1 MWEPA
6 PMSATPSAWHV
17 VRRLQSYRGEERANV
32 VRIGAIA
39 CFYAIELINRHGLN
53 LGFIELERVSGVDDR
68 FHAAMTALTA
78 AWIIAAMG
86 VVVLMRNQRFPPA
99 LKYVVTS
106 VDVFLLTMMLMVAD
120 GPSSP
125 LVVVYFLILAGSPLR
140 FSLAHVRFATVAV
153 VLGYVVTL
161 GDAWM
166 RRPTLRVPRYEQIMM
181 VMAFVIT
188 GIALTELVRAVR
200 DMAEGYA
207 ARRESLPPAE
217 TEEDA
222 S

>member
-1 MWEPA
+1 
-6 PMSATPSAWHV
+6 MSATPSAWHV
-17 VRRLQSYRGEERANV
+17 VQRLQSYRGEERANV

-39 CFYAIELINRHGLN
+39 CFYAIELINRHGFS
-53 LGFIELERVSGVDDR
+53 LGPIELEQVRGVDDR

-78 AWIIAAMG
+78 AWIVAAMG
-86 VVVLMRNQRFPPA
+86 VVMMMRNQRFPPA
-99 LKYVVTS
+99 LKYVVTTI
-106 VDVFLLTMMLMVAD
+106 DVFLLTMMLMVAD

-140 FSLAHVRFATVAV
+140 FSLPHVRFTTAAV
-153 VLGYVVTL
+153 VVGYVVTL

-181 VMAFVIT
+181 VLAFVIT
-188 GIALTELVRAVR
+188 GIALAELIRAVR
-200 DMAEGYA
+200 AAAEGYA
-207 ARRESLPPAE
+207 ARQSVPPESPE
-217 TEEDA
+217 SEDDEVA

>member
-1 MWEPA
+1 
-6 PMSATPSAWHV
+6 MSGTPTAWHV

-78 AWIIAAMG
+78 AWIVAAMG
-86 VVVLMRNQRFPPA
+86 IVMLMRNQRFPPA
-99 LKYVVTS
+99 LKYVVTT

-140 FSLAHVRFATVAV
+140 FSLAHVRFTTAAV
-153 VLGYVVTL
+153 VVGYIVTL

-166 RRPTLRVPRYEQIMM
+166 RRPNVRVARYEQLMM
-181 VMAFVIT
+181 ILAFVIT
-188 GIALTELVRAVR
+188 GIALAELVRAVR
-200 DMAEGYA
+200 AAAEGYA
-207 ARRESLPPAE
+207 DRQSSVPEEES
-217 TEEDA
+217 
-222 S
+222 

>member
-1 MWEPA
+1 MSDESKSDGSKA
-6 PMSATPSAWHV
+6 PTAWHV

-53 LGFIELERVSGVDDR
+53 LGFIELEQVSGVDDR

-78 AWIIAAMG
+78 AWIVAAMI

-99 LKYVVTS
+99 LKYITTS

-140 FSLAHVRFATVAV
+140 FSLAHVRFTTAAV

-166 RRPTLRVPRYEQIMM
+166 RRPNLRVPRYEQIMM
-181 VMAFVIT
+181 ILAFVIT
-188 GIALTELVRAVR
+188 GIALAELVRAVR
-200 DMAEGYA
+200 AAAEGYA
-207 ARRESLPPAE
+207 ARNR
-217 TEEDA
+217 EEDA
-222 S
+222 